1 MAADTPETVIDR
13 AGSHMSGS
21 VIWNVLNVVRRGA
34 GDEGVARMLEAAA
47 IGRTEQELD
56 DDSAW
61 ISFDEARALLD
72 AATDVLG
79 DPHAL
84 RQVGAAI
91 ARRDMTSEVVEL
103 LRGLGSP
110 GEVLRHI
117 DIVVPKFCTVVQME
131 AVEI

>member
-1 MAADTPETVIDR
+1 MRQDTTDTAVDR
-13 AGSHMSGS
+13 VGSHMSGS
-21 VIWNVLNVVRRGA
+21 VIWNGLNLVRRGA
-34 GDEGVARMLEAAA
+34 GDEGVARMLDEAA
-47 IGRTEQELD
+47 IGRTEHELD

-72 AATDVLG
+72 AATNVLG
-79 DPHAL
+79 DPSAL
-84 RQVGAAI
+84 RHVGAAI

-117 DIVVPKFCTVVQME
+117 DIVVP
-131 AVEI
+131 